1 MNHRQPVTLPTEAD
15 PEAVTFDMGVD
26 SYGPFILTACGDDVM
41 VATMTTSE
49 VRDLANRLLD
59 FAARVDA
66 YASII
71 KARKT
76 LLD

>member
-1 MNHRQPVTLPTEAD
+1 MNNLQPVTLPTEAD
-15 PEAVTFDMGVD
+15 DDAVTFDMGID
-26 SYGPFILTACGDDVM
+26 SYGPFISTACGDDVM

-66 YASII
+66 NASII

-76 LLD
+76 PLQ